1 MNKENWWIRIRHYK
15 LQSPQFFTDRR
26 ELDFFAGSG
35 INAWIETELLVLLL
49 RSTKKYGQ
57 FTHSLTSDWQLFV
70 VVNELLC
77 INYLYIKVQWQQL
90 QLEHFC
96 GDSQVAS
103 RNSFFCPRLV
113 LLEEQRTKMKEEKKK
128 ERFVLV
134 ASEASLIG
142 QMTSNTFGDSSVS
155 AFDFFGISRPHRWSE
170 TLRVFAFPSFM
181 FIFTE
186 RPRKPWAL
194 RG

>member
-15 LQSPQFFTDRR
+15 LHSPQFFTDRR
-26 ELDFFAGSG
+26 ELDFFADCR
-35 INAWIETELLVLLL
+35 IKAWIETELLVLLL
-49 RSTKKYGQ
+49 RSTKKHGSSQ

-103 RNSFFCPRLV
+103 RNSFFCSRLV

-134 ASEASLIG
+134 APEASLIG

-155 AFDFFGISRPHRWSE
+155 AFDFFGVSRPHR
-170 TLRVFAFPSFM
+170 
-181 FIFTE
+181 
-186 RPRKPWAL
+186 
-194 RG
+194 

>member
-1 MNKENWWIRIRHYK
+1 MNKGNWWIRIRHYK

-26 ELDFFAGSG
+26 ELDFFAGCG

-128 ERFVLV
+128 KKNALYLWLLKLHWLGRWLWTHSVIALYQL
-134 ASEASLIG
+134 SISLW
-142 QMTSNTFGDSSVS
+142 NKPS
-155 AFDFFGISRPHRWSE
+155 A
-170 TLRVFAFPSFM
+170 
-181 FIFTE
+181 
-186 RPRKPWAL
+186 
-194 RG
+194 

>member
-26 ELDFFAGSG
+26 ELDFFAGCG

-96 GDSQVAS
+96 SDSQVAS

>member
-26 ELDFFAGSG
+26 ELDFFAGCG

-103 RNSFFCPRLV
+103 QNSFFCPRLV

-128 ERFVLV
+128 R
-134 ASEASLIG
+134 
-142 QMTSNTFGDSSVS
+142 TFCTCGFWSFTDW
-155 AFDFFGISRPHRWSE
+155 ADDFEHIRW
-170 TLRVFAFPSFM
+170 
-181 FIFTE
+181 
-186 RPRKPWAL
+186 
-194 RG
+194 